1 MAPEVGNSEA
11 VNMTQGRS
19 VPPPADSA
27 ARWYLCGTLK
37 RTGVEIE
44 GNTLRLVKPS
54 RRKP

>member
-1 MAPEVGNSEA
+1 LAPEVGNSEA